1 MFRLGGCRAIALCT
15 QQRLAWQRAVLCGRG
30 RCCMAEAHTGVPVAE
45 QSTVGVACQCPR
57 GCAAH
62 AHLMSIL
69 PCNPVM
75 RRPPIMLRGPTCE
88 CVLFPDLAVLAH
100 PTTACLVVFVSPPQ
114 AFTHMHAPGRDGG
127 EALHI
132 YGQAGQANALRYL
145 RTLVIDQ
152 GPQLQVFNCCFFPDP
167 AYDLP
172 AFGADFVTMPRGSL
186 AALDFQ
192 PLGNRPA
199 TVEAYVSRLQPLR
212 ARFHTAFPE
221 GGPMPAEATEF
232 FSAAKIWTR
241 FGNAAEVLPTLLQ
254 AFEAY
259 LEAYVSL
266 VNSTPPL
273 RDPAEVD
280 RLREGQH
287 RYLSYRAEKVAT
299 LSLLPVSCTYGALS
313 ALLPACL
320 SVYRMGCFFV
330 GDATGQAWGFQPP
343 ATFSCLRLL
352 PRFLL

>member
-1 MFRLGGCRAIALCT
+1 MSVVICT
-15 QQRLAWQRAVLCGRG
+15 TVIKLPAPTRGVATTSPRRGRG
-30 RCCMAEAHTGVPVAE
+30 FLWERGQLSARKAYRIAGASVRCMSSSAGEKATYGGAYR
-45 QSTVGVACQCPR
+45 QFLDQAWRRVGEKANGLVK
-57 GCAAH
+57 
-62 AHLMSIL
+62 
-69 PCNPVM
+69 
-75 RRPPIMLRGPTCE
+75 
-88 CVLFPDLAVLAH
+88 FPDD
-100 PTTACLVVFVSPPQ
+100 